1 MISVPSTGGISVGI
15 SVFANRG
22 TADFHPG
29 FDSLDVGIE
38 PMHNICD
45 IITPPLF
52 QLLTFAVFPVG
63 SPCRE
68 SCRLAQG
75 SGCNRN
81 ECRLYH
87 NGSYSLR
94 CMTDILWFPDFPGPS
109 TSYLYKSLQIVR
121 FFRTTELRPLQLYL
135 TGVSGRNRNN
145 PCM

>member
-63 SPCRE
+63 VLVGKVVGLLRVADVIE
-68 SCRLAQG
+68 MNAV
-75 SGCNRN
+75 
-81 ECRLYH
+81 YIIT
-87 NGSYSLR
+87 GSYFFLR

-109 TSYLYKSLQIVR
+109 TSYLYKV
-121 FFRTTELRPLQLYL
+121 
-135 TGVSGRNRNN
+135 
-145 PCM
+145 CK

>member
-1 MISVPSTGGISVGI
+1 MISVPSTGGVSVGI

-63 SPCRE
+63 VLVGKVVGLLRVADVIE
-68 SCRLAQG
+68 MNAV
-75 SGCNRN
+75 
-81 ECRLYH
+81 YIIT
-87 NGSYSLR
+87 GSY
-94 CMTDILWFPDFPGPS
+94 
-109 TSYLYKSLQIVR
+109 
-121 FFRTTELRPLQLYL
+121 FFYDA
-135 TGVSGRNRNN
+135 
-145 PCM
+145 

>member
-1 MISVPSTGGISVGI
+1 MISVPSTGGVSVGI

-63 SPCRE
+63 VLVGKVVGLLRVADV
-68 SCRLAQG
+68 RLVLSDG
-75 SGCNRN
+75 
-81 ECRLYH
+81 
-87 NGSYSLR
+87 
-94 CMTDILWFPDFPGPS
+94 
-109 TSYLYKSLQIVR
+109 
-121 FFRTTELRPLQLYL
+121 
-135 TGVSGRNRNN
+135 
-145 PCM
+145 